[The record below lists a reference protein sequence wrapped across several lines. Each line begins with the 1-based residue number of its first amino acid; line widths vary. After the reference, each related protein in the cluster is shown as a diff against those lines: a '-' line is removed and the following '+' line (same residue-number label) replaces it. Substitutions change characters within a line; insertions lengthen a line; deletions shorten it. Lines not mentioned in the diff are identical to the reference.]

1 MASSR
6 IFFICFAV
14 LIALTGLAAASWA
27 EDYLHAFGLGL
38 AAFGSLFAFG
48 CVKRHFDEQ
57 EGARLVFAKAASA
70 RGRGVAPDAAD

>member
-6 IFFICFAV
+6 IFFICFAG
-14 LIALTGLAAASWA
+14 LIALTGLAAAAWA
-27 EDYLHAFGLGL
+27 DDYLHVFGLGL

-57 EGARLVFAKAASA
+57 ESLRHAVPVGQRA
-70 RGRGVAPDAAD
+70 RG